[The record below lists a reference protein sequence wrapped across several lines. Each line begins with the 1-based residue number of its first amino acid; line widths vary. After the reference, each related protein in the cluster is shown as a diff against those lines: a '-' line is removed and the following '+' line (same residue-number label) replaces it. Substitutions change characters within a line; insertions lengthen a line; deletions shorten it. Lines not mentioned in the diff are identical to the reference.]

1 MNRITLAW
9 IKKLEFLKI
18 VSALL
23 TMIVSSLY
31 KVASLVTNQCDTI
44 AKDAKQ
50 ASMIVSDQF

>member
-44 AKDAKQ
+44 AKDTKQ
-50 ASMIVSDQF
+50 ASMIVSGQF